1 MRFVRSRV
9 VPALVAASAVL
20 LVDLL
25 AGSVPAAEAGWSS
38 LDNPTGVA
46 VLNDEVFVGFSV
58 ADDAFLAANG
68 VANIPV
74 ATAPAAA
81 GVAGVSVSLSQ
92 TALNTGAAVAGVGMF
107 GWLPGWLHIGDAPA
121 GLAPGTAIAP
131 GWDIAPAYA
140 YISGPYG
147 AIHSVDSVAVSADRH
162 QVTVVE
168 SVDHQPGTQQA
179 AVWKM
184 TFGCA
189 STVGGPANFEVGGDN
204 TSIGWSG
211 ALTGSVTSTYNCGPH
226 NVIVGG
232 VVGYSLLNSPP
243 YPSNFHA
250 RWLPP
255 YSVGAPTGTPAGTGA
270 YGRSVTCSD
279 GQTYTSSTSATLAQS
294 GDIQLPALNC
304 PAGSVVVTFE
314 SAWTPLGGGPQIVTP
329 STATPA
335 WVRDIPTQYQNCLNE
350 TCLLQLFEK
359 TSSTEPTTCGS
370 LATLCAEWYV
380 SPTRALDYECHWGPY
395 TVALSACAVFR
406 DPGRVLPNA
415 QAGADGTV
423 EILEW
428 PSLEL
433 DSSLVATLRA
443 KLIRR
448 YDNDTDTAC
457 KALAEAVRAD
467 RVATALVSVP
477 DVYQMCGNGDGL
489 QPALQWVADSDGVDL
504 AVTALV
510 HAATLGNKLDTFTP
524 DCDEIDSTG
533 ECLEWG
539 SDYGTD
545 LPTPEPEP
553 EPAPAGAGGFVP
565 PPPNCLSPNQR
576 DALINQMP
584 TQGHHMATKYGQYAV
599 GFQSILDDYDL
610 QLDVVDA
617 GGLWNLVQVA
627 HRGPHPK
634 EYHDWVTTNFENAA
648 KQAGAGN
655 TQAFIDLFTVWV
667 VETVKADPTI
677 VRVSYWKCYR

>member
-1 MRFVRSRV
+1 M
-9 VPALVAASAVL
+9 
-20 LVDLL
+20 DLL
-25 AGSVPAAEAGWSS
+25 AGPVPAAEAGWSS

-81 GVAGVSVSLSQ
+81 GVAGISVTMGQ

-107 GWLPGWLHIGDAPA
+107 GWLPGWLHIGDTPA
-121 GLAPGTAIAP
+121 GLAPGPGIGP
-131 GWDIAPAYA
+131 GWDKLPAYA
-140 YISGPYG
+140 YTSGMYG
-147 AIHSVDSVAVSADRH
+147 KIYSVDSVTVSADRH

-168 SVDHQPGTQQA
+168 TVTHQPGYQQA
-179 AVWKM
+179 AAWKM
-184 TFGCA
+184 RFGCA
-189 STVGGPANFEVGGDN
+189 ATIDRPANFEVGGDS

-211 ALTGSVTSTYNCGPH
+211 ALTGTVTSTYDCGPY

-232 VVGYSLLNSPP
+232 TVGYSLLNSPP
-243 YPSNFHA
+243 YPSEYHA

-255 YSVGAPTGTPAGTGA
+255 YAVGAPTGTPAGTGA
-270 YGRSVTCSD
+270 YGRSVTCSN
-279 GQTYTSSTSATLAQS
+279 GQTYTSSTSATVAQS

-314 SAWTPLGGGPQIVTP
+314 SIWTPLGGGPQIVTP

-335 WVRDIPTQYQNCLNE
+335 WVRDIPTEYPNCLNE

-359 TSSTEPTTCGS
+359 TSSTESTTCGP
-370 LATLCAEWYV
+370 LATLCAEWYI

-406 DPGRVLPNA
+406 DPGQVLPNA
-415 QAGADGTV
+415 EAGADGTV
-423 EILEW
+423 EITEW

-433 DSSLVATLRA
+433 DTGLVATLRS

-467 RVATALVSVP
+467 RAATALVTVP
-477 DVYQMCGNGDGL
+477 DINEVCGNGGGL

-504 AVTALV
+504 AITALV
-510 HAATLGNKLDTFTP
+510 HASTLGKKLDTFTP
-524 DCDEIDSTG
+524 DCDEINSTG
-533 ECLEWG
+533 QCLEWA
-539 SDYGTD
+539 SDSSDD

-565 PPPNCLSPNQR
+565 PPANCLSPTQR
-576 DALINQMP
+576 DALINQLP
-584 TQGHHMATKYGQYAV
+584 IEKHHMATRFALYGQT
-599 GFQSILDDYDL
+599 FQDILDDYNL
-610 QLDVVDA
+610 NLDVVDEA
-617 GGLWNLVQVA
+617 GVWNLVPMA
-627 HRGPHPK
+627 HRGRHPK
-634 EYHDWVTTNFENAA
+634 EYHDWVMTNFENAA
-648 KQAGAGN
+648 IQAGAGN
-655 TQAFIDLFTVWV
+655 TQAFIDLFTTWV
-667 VETVKADPTI
+667 VDTVKADPTI
-677 VRVSYWKCYR
+677 VRLSYWKCYR